1 MFRMLRMPSLKEA
14 LTGAAVWMAIGIIVY
29 AAFEAGLI
37 RPANSREGTVTAK
50 SSRVPGRTV
59 TARTR
64 QLAVRG
70 PGRYWEVEVSPN
82 EWKDCG
88 TDCAGTLRRFAFQ
101 EW

>member
-1 MFRMLRMPSLKEA
+1 MFRMLRLPSLREA
-14 LTGAAVWMAIGIIVY
+14 LIGVAAWIAIGIIVY

-37 RPANSREGTVTAK
+37 RPANRQEGTVTVK

-70 PGRYWEVEVSPN
+70 PGRYWEVEVSPD

-88 TDCAGTLRRFAFQ
+88 TDCAATLRHFAFQ

>member
-1 MFRMLRMPSLKEA
+1 MFSMLRMPSLREA
-14 LTGAAVWMAIGIIVY
+14 LIGVAVWIVAGMIVY

-37 RPANSREGTVTAK
+37 RPANGRKGTVTVK

-70 PGRYWEVEVSPN
+70 PGRYWEVEVLP
-82 EWKDCG
+82 
-88 TDCAGTLRRFAFQ
+88 
-101 EW
+101 